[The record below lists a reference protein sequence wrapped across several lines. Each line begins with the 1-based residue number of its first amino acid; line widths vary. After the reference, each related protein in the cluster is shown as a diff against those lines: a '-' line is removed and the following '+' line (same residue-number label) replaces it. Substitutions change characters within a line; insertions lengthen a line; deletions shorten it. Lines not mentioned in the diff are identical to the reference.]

1 MSKESWMDEFYP
13 EIVSGVERTNLEAL
27 KHSLRKWEGL
37 TTENMERHDVSI
49 RKLEDGE
56 RGLYINSSSCALC
69 YKHRFATVPRCVACP
84 IYKSNGVGCRDG
96 VVEDTFVWSE
106 WGIWSDDRNPQP
118 MIDLLRKLVV
128 EYSEDNKE
136 EDNDGQ

>member
-1 MSKESWMDEFYP
+1 MSIKSWMDEFYP

-49 RKLEDGE
+49 RKLEDGG
-56 RGLYINSSSCALC
+56 RGLYIDSSSCALC
-69 YKHRFATVPRCVACP
+69 YKHMYLYCTACP
-84 IYKSNGVGCRDG
+84 IYKSNGVGCQDG
-96 VVEDTFVWSE
+96 VVKDTFVRSE

-136 EDNDGQ
+136 EDHDRQ